1 VEKLIGKSFNASI
14 FISGRGSNLLSLI
27 KYSKIKKSKIKIN
40 LVISNNK
47 LSKGLIF
54 AKKNKIRYHVIN
66 YSKNNQAELK
76 ILRYLKKNKIDLICL
91 AGFMKILSSNFIRKF
106 KKPILNIHPSLLP
119 KYKGLNTHKRVIKN
133 KDKFSGATVHLVTSQ
148 LDSGKIILQ
157 KKIRISKIDTEKTLA
172 KKVLKI
178 EHKLYPAAIEK
189 FFKKRSFFKKEV

>member
-1 VEKLIGKSFNASI
+1 MEQLTGRNLNTCI
-14 FISGRGSNLLSLI
+14 FISGRGSNLISLI

-47 LSKGLIF
+47 FSKGLEF
-54 AKKNKIRYHVIN
+54 AKKNKIKYHVIN
-66 YSKNNQAELK
+66 YSKKKQAELK
-76 ILRYLKKNKIDLICL
+76 ILRYLIKNKVDLICL
-91 AGFMKILSSNFIRKF
+91 AGFMKILSSDFIRKL

-119 KYKGLNTHKRVIKN
+119 KYKGLNTHRRVIKN
-133 KDKFSGATVHLVTSQ
+133 KDKFTGATVHLVTPK

-157 KKIRISKIDTEKTLA
+157 KKVRILKSDTEKTLA

-189 FFKKRSFFKKEV
+189 FLKKSSL

>member
-1 VEKLIGKSFNASI
+1 MEQLIGRNLNISI

-47 LSKGLIF
+47 FSKGLEF
-54 AKKNKIRYHVIN
+54 AKKNKIKYHVIN
-66 YSKNNQAELK
+66 YSKKKQAELK
-76 ILRYLKKNKIDLICL
+76 ILGYLNKTKVDLICL
-91 AGFMKILSSNFIRKF
+91 AGFMKILSSDFIRKF

-119 KYKGLNTHKRVIKN
+119 KYKGLNTHRRAIKN
-133 KDKFSGATVHLVTSQ
+133 KDKFSGATVHLVTRK

-157 KKIRISKIDTEKTLA
+157 KKVKILKADTEKTLA

-178 EHKLYPAAIEK
+178 EHRLYPAAIEK
-189 FFKKRSFFKKEV
+189 ILRKSSL

>member
-1 VEKLIGKSFNASI
+1 MGQLTGRNLNICI

-47 LSKGLIF
+47 FSKGLEF
-54 AKKNKIRYHVIN
+54 AKKNKIKYHVIN
-66 YSKNNQAELK
+66 YSKKKQAELK
-76 ILRYLKKNKIDLICL
+76 ILRYLIKNKVDLICL
-91 AGFMKILSSNFIRKF
+91 AGFMKILSSDFIRKL

-119 KYKGLNTHKRVIKN
+119 KYKGLNTHRRVIKN
-133 KDKFSGATVHLVTSQ
+133 KDKFTGATVHLVTPK

-157 KKIRISKIDTEKTLA
+157 KKVRILKSDTEQTLA

-189 FFKKRSFFKKEV
+189 FLKKSSL

>member
-1 VEKLIGKSFNASI
+1 MEQLTGRNLNISI

-47 LSKGLIF
+47 FSKGLEF
-54 AKKNKIRYHVIN
+54 AKKNKIKYHVIN
-66 YSKNNQAELK
+66 YSKKKQAELK
-76 ILRYLKKNKIDLICL
+76 ILRYLIKNKVDLICL
-91 AGFMKILSSNFIRKF
+91 AGFMKILSSDFIKKL

-119 KYKGLNTHKRVIKN
+119 KYKGLNTHRRAIQN
-133 KDKFSGATVHLVTSQ
+133 KDKFSGATVHLVTPK

-157 KKIRISKIDTEKTLA
+157 KKVRISKADTEQTLA

-178 EHKLYPAAIEK
+178 EHKLYPAALEK
-189 FFKKRSFFKKEV
+189 FLKKSSL